1 MRLIILQNR
10 NVRRLLAAVLLAGLF
25 FFIDIKKMAVIF
37 GSLSLGIIAFL
48 VLISCALVYV
58 SAMKWGVFL
67 RSLGVEASIFK
78 LNALYLVGYFVNT
91 LLPSFVGGDVV
102 RSLSVGK
109 HVGKHEALAATVL
122 ERYTGLLA
130 LVVMGVLFIWFAP
143 LVTMEVRAAVLLI
156 AAGLAAATAAALSVK
171 ILEQLRKIKGLES
184 LIPPLFKIQAA
195 FRFGLT
201 KPSLFVETMALSVI
215 FYLGAVVNTLACA
228 YAVGWFSAPVP
239 ELFVVLPIILILG
252 ALPIS
257 PSGLGIQEGAFFYFL
272 QGIGASPEQALGV
285 ALLLRAK
292 TYVLAVFGWLVWAL
306 GLVEHPS
313 LGDLRKKAEV
323 PSAFD

>member
-1 MRLIILQNR
+1 MLQNR
-10 NVRRLLAAVLLAGLF
+10 NAKRLLAVLLLAGLL
-25 FFIDIKKMAVIF
+25 FFIDIKKMAAIF
-37 GSLSLGIIAFL
+37 ASLSLGIISFL
-48 VLISCALVYV
+48 ILISFALVYV

-67 RSLGVEASIFK
+67 RSLGIQASIWK

-130 LVVMGVLFIWFAP
+130 LVLMGVIFIWFAP
-143 LVTMEVRAAVLLI
+143 LVNMEVRIAVICI
-156 AAGLAAATAAALSVK
+156 ALGLAALTAAALSRK
-171 ILEQLRKIKGLES
+171 ILGSLGKIRGLES
-184 LIPPLFKIQAA
+184 LIAPLSKVQAA

-201 KPSLFVETMALSVI
+201 KPSLLVETMLLSVI

-228 YAVGWFSAPVP
+228 YAVGWSTAPVP

-272 QGIGASPEQALGV
+272 QGIGATPEQALGV

-292 TYVLAVFGWLVWAL
+292 TYILALFGWIVWAL

-313 LGDLRKKAEV
+313 LGDLKKKAEV
-323 PSAFD
+323 PSAFDA